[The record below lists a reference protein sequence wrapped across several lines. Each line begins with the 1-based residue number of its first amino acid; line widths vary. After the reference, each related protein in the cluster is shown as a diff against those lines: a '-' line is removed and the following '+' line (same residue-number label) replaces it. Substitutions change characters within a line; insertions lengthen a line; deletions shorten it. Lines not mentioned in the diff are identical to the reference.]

1 VTCSRRYAALLALV
15 LALAATVAAWG
26 ARTPQQPDRELGYG
40 QIRFQGVGP
49 ERWAQRYRQE
59 RARVWALRGALTL
72 RVDRLVALIRAFECI
87 HRFEGAWT
95 DPGAPY
101 YGGLQMDWTF
111 MHTYGQRLLQSRGT
125 ADHWTPAQQIAT
137 AIVAH
142 TSRGFAPWPN
152 TARMCGLK

>member
-1 VTCSRRYAALLALV
+1 LLVLV
-15 LALAATVAAWG
+15 LALAAAVAAWG

-59 RARVWALRGALTL
+59 RAKVWALRGALTA

-87 HRFEGAWT
+87 HQYEGAWT
-95 DPGAPY
+95 ANTGNGY
-101 YGGLQMDWTF
+101 YGGLQLDQNF
-111 MHTYGQRLLQSRGT
+111 MRSYAPRLLQARGT
-125 ADHWTPAQQIAT
+125 ADHWTPAQQITT